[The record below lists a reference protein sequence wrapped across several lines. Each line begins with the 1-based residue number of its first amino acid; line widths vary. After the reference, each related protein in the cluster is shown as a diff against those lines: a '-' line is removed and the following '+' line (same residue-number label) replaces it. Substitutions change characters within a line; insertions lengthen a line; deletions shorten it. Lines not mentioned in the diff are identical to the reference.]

1 MTKMR
6 QRMNELG
13 MSLYRLRQLTGINV
27 QKLSRISQIGNPKYA
42 DAVKIAKALDTTP
55 EALWNNE

>member
-6 QRMNELG
+6 QRMNELK
-13 MSLYRLRQLTGINV
+13 MSLGKLQLLTGINW
-27 QKLSRISQIGNPKYA
+27 QKLGRISQVNNPKYA

-55 EALWNNE
+55 EALWTE